1 MFSNWTRQKRRSKQ
15 RRKQDIT
22 ATIEKIPLLLRGVE
36 GYNRVNL
43 LRSPRTRENMAKH
56 QELLQ
61 GFRLFAET
69 AATPA
74 ALMTHI
80 SQRLHEQ
87 LARYN
92 WVGFYLVDQ
101 ADPGMLVVGPYVG
114 SFSPNVRIPINK
126 GLCGAA
132 ATTRQTVV
140 VNDVAADPRY
150 LSGSDIVKAN
160 MVVPIFARNELVAE
174 LDIESYFTNTFPRAE
189 QTFAEEIAALVG
201 KFMEKKR

>member
-1 MFSNWTRQKRRSKQ
+1 MS
-15 RRKQDIT
+15 
-22 ATIEKIPLLLRGVE
+22 
-36 GYNRVNL
+36 
-43 LRSPRTRENMAKH
+43 KH

-61 GFRLFAET
+61 EVRLFAAT
-69 AATPA
+69 AATA
-74 ALMTHI
+74 TALMTHI

-92 WVGFYLVDQ
+92 WVGFYLVDPT
-101 ADPGMLVVGPYVG
+101 DPGMLVVGPYEG
-114 SFSPNVRIPINK
+114 SFSPNVRIPLTQ

-132 ATTRQTVV
+132 ATTRKTVV

-160 MVVPIFARNELVAE
+160 MVVPIFARHELVAE
-174 LDIESYFTNTFPRAE
+174 LDIESYFTDTFPKAE